1 MNTSAPR
8 STCTLAVVILCFG
21 IAAWTVLPFVGA
33 IVAVVCGH
41 LARRDIRQT
50 VSEPLDGDGLA
61 VVGLVLGYAQLALS
75 LFAVIGL
82 LFFSSVLI
90 GILAHAWS

>member
-8 STCTLAVVILCFG
+8 STCTLAVVSLCFG

-50 VSEPLDGDGLA
+50 VSEPLDGDGLE
-61 VVGLVLGYAQLALS
+61 LRCENPDLLTLE
-75 LFAVIGL
+75 IGEA
-82 LFFSSVLI
+82 SNR
-90 GILAHAWS
+90 HTRHNR